1 MIPTAL
7 SIAGSDPSGGAGIQA
22 DLKTFLDLGVYGMA
36 AITALTTQNTQG
48 VLAVHPVD
56 PDVVRSQLHAVLTDM
71 PVGAIKIGMVG
82 SSAEVI
88 AELLAEVE
96 APTVLDPVIA
106 SSSGHPL
113 VAQDDLPSLRA
124 LACSVSLITPN
135 TPELEILLQG
145 EDPSSWAKLTG
156 TAVLH
161 TGGHGTGEQIEDA
174 LFLPDGRCLRVVHE
188 RIKSRATHGTG
199 CTLSAA
205 IAAGMARGWPLDRA
219 VDAAIISTAE
229 LVALSSAHPL
239 GRGTSPLL
247 HGLLRARAP
256 EAAED

>member
-1 MIPTAL
+1 VIPTAL

-36 AITALTTQNTQG
+36 AITALTTQSTQG

-56 PDVVRSQLHAVLTDM
+56 PDVVRSQLRAVLADM
-71 PVGAIKIGMVG
+71 PIGAIKIGMVG
-82 SSAEVI
+82 SSARVI
-88 AELLAEVE
+88 TELLAEVE
-96 APTVLDPVIA
+96 VPTILDPVLA

-113 VAQDDLPSLRA
+113 LAPAELPSLRA

-135 TPELEILLQG
+135 TSELETLLQG

-174 LFLPDGRCLRVVHE
+174 LFLPDGRCLRMVHE
-188 RIKSRATHGTG
+188 RIQSRATHGTG

-256 EAAED
+256 EVAED